1 MSCGIGHRRGL
12 DLALLWRRHR
22 WAATARIQPL
32 AWEPPYAV
40 DVALKKAK
48 HKNRKI
54 KTVLRRK
61 KGKQLMKFLIQCNL
75 FNQMSLAV
83 LQDTVPVQDM
93 NCRPQM
99 LRPCRGGE
107 SEIHEGGHKRET
119 EM

>member
-48 HKNRKI
+48 QTNKKI

-61 KGKQLMKFLIQCNL
+61 KGKQLMKFLTQCNL

-99 LRPCRGGE
+99 SRPCRGGE
-107 SEIHEGGHKRET
+107 
-119 EM
+119 